1 MMFFIE
7 KKIKDMA
14 NEYLQRAKDFI
25 RDDFYF
31 YFEKYCDVYN
41 VNTAERLSH
50 FLAQINHESG
60 DMKRLEENLNYSA
73 KRLLEVFPKYF
84 DSYEIAL
91 SYANKPK
98 MIASRVYANRI
109 GNGGEET
116 MDGWKYIGRGL
127 IQLTGKTNY
136 VAFDRFLN
144 ADGEII
150 SNPDLVAKNKEYA
163 VLTAFFYW
171 DSRRLNNLINK
182 DGNQYFTCKEITKR
196 INGGYNGINDRW
208 QRFQKY
214 YAKIKD

>member
-1 MMFFIE
+1 MDTKE
-7 KKIKDMA
+7 
-14 NEYLQRAKDFI
+14 LLLRAKDFI
-25 RDDFYF
+25 KPDYYSFFAKYC
-31 YFEKYCDVYN
+31 EKYEI
-41 VNTAERLSH
+41 NTALRLAH

-98 MIASRVYANRI
+98 MIASRVYANRM
-109 GNGGEET
+109 GNGDEASG
-116 MDGWKYIGRGL
+116 DGYKYRGRGL

-171 DSRRLNNLINK
+171 DNRRLNNLIDK
-182 DGNQYFTCKEITKR
+182 DVNQYFTCKEITKR
-196 INGGYNGINDRW
+196 INGGYNGLDDRW
-208 QRFQKY
+208 QRF
-214 YAKIKD
+214 KIIYSKINLEN

>member
-1 MMFFIE
+1 MDT
-7 KKIKDMA
+7 KD
-14 NEYLQRAKDFI
+14 LLFRAKEFI
-25 RDDFYF
+25 REDYFYF
-31 YFEKYCDVYN
+31 FEKYCDKYEI
-41 VNTAERLSH
+41 NTALRLAH

-98 MIASRVYANRI
+98 MIASRVYANRM
-109 GNGGEET
+109 GNGDEASG
-116 MDGWKYIGRGL
+116 DGWRYRGKGI
-127 IQLTGKTNY
+127 IQLTGKANY

-144 ADGEII
+144 ANGEIV

-171 DSRRLNNLINK
+171 DSRKLNNLIDK
-182 DGNQYFTCKEITKR
+182 DGNQYFVCKEITKR
-196 INGGYNGINDRW
+196 INGGYNGLDDRW
-208 QRFQKY
+208 QRF
-214 YAKIKD
+214 KIIYNKINLEK

>member
-1 MMFFIE
+1 MDT
-7 KKIKDMA
+7 KD
-14 NEYLQRAKDFI
+14 LLFRAKDFI
-25 RDDFYF
+25 KPDYYSFFAKYC
-31 YFEKYCDVYN
+31 EKYEI
-41 VNTAERLSH
+41 NTALRLAH
-50 FLAQINHESG
+50 FLAQVNHESSN
-60 DMKRLEENLNYSA
+60 MKVIEENLNYSA

-98 MIASRVYANRI
+98 MIASRVYANRM
-109 GNGGEET
+109 GNGDEASG
-116 MDGWKYIGRGL
+116 DGWKYRGRGL

-171 DSRRLNNLINK
+171 DNRRLNNLIDK
-182 DGNQYFTCKEITKR
+182 DVNQYFICKEITKR

-208 QRFQKY
+208 QRFKKY
-214 YAKIKD
+214 YSKINLEN

>member
-1 MMFFIE
+1 MDTKNLLE
-7 KKIKDMA
+7 
-14 NEYLQRAKDFI
+14 RAKNFGFI
-25 RDDFYF
+25 RSEYYS
-31 YFEKYCDVYN
+31 YFELYCDKYKINN
-41 VNTAERLSH
+41 VERISH
-50 FLAQINHESG
+50 FLAQVNHESG

-109 GNGGEET
+109 GNGDEASG
-116 MDGWKYIGRGL
+116 DGWKYRGRGL

-171 DSRRLNNLINK
+171 DSRRLNNLIDK
-182 DGNQYFTCKEITKR
+182 DGNQYFVCKEITKR

-208 QRFQKY
+208 QRF
-214 YAKIKD
+214 KIIYNKINLEK

>member
-1 MMFFIE
+1 MDTKE
-7 KKIKDMA
+7 
-14 NEYLQRAKDFI
+14 LLLRAKDFI
-25 RDDFYF
+25 KPDYYSFFAKYC
-31 YFEKYCDVYN
+31 EKYEI
-41 VNTAERLSH
+41 NTALRLAH

-98 MIASRVYANRI
+98 MIASRVYANRM
-109 GNGGEET
+109 GNGDEASG
-116 MDGWKYIGRGL
+116 DGYKYRGRGL

-144 ADGEII
+144 ANGEIV

-171 DSRRLNNLINK
+171 DSRKLNNLIDK
-182 DGNQYFTCKEITKR
+182 DGNQYFVCKEITKR

-208 QRFQKY
+208 GRFQKY

>member
-1 MMFFIE
+1 
-7 KKIKDMA
+7 
-14 NEYLQRAKDFI
+14 
-25 RDDFYF
+25 
-31 YFEKYCDVYN
+31 
-41 VNTAERLSH
+41 
-50 FLAQINHESG
+50 
-60 DMKRLEENLNYSA
+60 MKRLEENLNYSA

-98 MIASRVYANRI
+98 MIASRVYANRM
-109 GNGGEET
+109 GNGDEASG
-116 MDGWKYIGRGL
+116 DGYKYRGRGL

-171 DSRRLNNLINK
+171 DSRKLNNLIDK
-182 DGNQYFTCKEITKR
+182 DGNQYFVCKEITKR

-208 QRFQKY
+208 GRFQKY

>member
-1 MMFFIE
+1 MDT
-7 KKIKDMA
+7 KD
-14 NEYLQRAKDFI
+14 LLFRAKELI
-25 RDDFYF
+25 RIDYYF
-31 YFEKYCDVYN
+31 YFEKYCDKYQI
-41 VNTAERLSH
+41 NTAERLSH

-109 GNGGEET
+109 GNGDEASG
-116 MDGWKYIGRGL
+116 DGWKYRGRGL

-171 DSRRLNNLINK
+171 DSRRLNNLIDK
-182 DGNQYFTCKEITKR
+182 DGNQYFVCKEITKR

-208 QRFQKY
+208 QRF
-214 YAKIKD
+214 KIIYNKINLEK